1 MWGFLGQTGLGMCA
15 TLSRCTIS
23 EGGAPSILIS
33 KFGLG
38 RQSFAIPKDPNAPRR
53 VANWDG
59 EGAGKQK
66 PGANAS
72 FGKKPEAGTG
82 LVCVQHDLVRD

>member
-23 EGGAPSILIS
+23 EGSAPSILIS
-33 KFGLG
+33 KLGLG
-38 RQSFAIPKDPNAPRR
+38 RQSFAIPKDPSR

-66 PGANAS
+66 AGANAS
-72 FGKKPEAGTG
+72 FRKEPEAGTG
-82 LVCVQHDLVRD
+82 LACVQHDLLRG